1 MNEIACPYCYWRTQI
16 MGWHDADSPITKYVP
31 MCFGVKEPDECSY
44 MLHGNFDD
52 CPILN
57 KEIKRHEQRT

>member
-1 MNEIACPYCYWRTQI
+1 MNEVTCPYCYWQTQCK
-16 MGWHDADSPITKYVP
+16 GWLDADSPILREVP
-31 MCFGVKEPDECSY
+31 MCFGVKEPDVCSY

-57 KEIKRHEQRT
+57 KENKYEQRT

>member
-1 MNEIACPYCYWRTQI
+1 MNEVVCPYCYWQCQVK
-16 MGWHDADSPITKYVP
+16 GWKDANHPITADVP
-31 MCFGVKEPDECSY
+31 MCFGVKEPDMCSY

-57 KEIKRHEQRT
+57 KEKKHEQRT